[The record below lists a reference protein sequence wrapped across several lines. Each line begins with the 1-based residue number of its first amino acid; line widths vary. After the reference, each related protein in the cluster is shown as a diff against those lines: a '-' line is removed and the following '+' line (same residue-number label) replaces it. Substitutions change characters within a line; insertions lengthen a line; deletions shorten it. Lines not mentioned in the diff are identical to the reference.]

1 VILVLDP
8 VLVVSYAALWLLV
21 AVNSLVLLGL
31 VQAVYRLRQASPG
44 PVATVDE
51 SGMIG
56 RQVPPFDVVTIDG
69 KYIHSE
75 QFEGHKTVLLFVA
88 PGCAKCREALDDRTL
103 FTSRGDLIVI
113 CQGDKADC
121 EQLSIRHALRVPVA
135 MDSERK
141 VGALLRVPTTPTAV
155 LINRSGRITSFG
167 YPHIDEA
174 EPQELAAGASVG
186 GS

>member
-1 VILVLDP
+1 VL
-8 VLVVSYAALWLLV
+8 SYVALWLLV
-21 AVNSLVLLGL
+21 AVNSLVLLGV

-44 PVATVDE
+44 PVETIDE

-56 RQVPPFDVVTIDG
+56 QRLPIFDVVTIDG
-69 KYIHSE
+69 RRIHSE

-103 FTSRGDLIVI
+103 FTSRGELIVI
-113 CQGDKADC
+113 CQGNKREC
-121 EQLSIRHALRVPVA
+121 EQLSIQHSLRVPVA
-135 MDSERK
+135 LDSERK

-155 LINRSGRITSFG
+155 LVNQTGRITSFG
-167 YPHIDEA
+167 YPHAEQA
-174 EPQELAAGASVG
+174 EPQELVAGAPVG